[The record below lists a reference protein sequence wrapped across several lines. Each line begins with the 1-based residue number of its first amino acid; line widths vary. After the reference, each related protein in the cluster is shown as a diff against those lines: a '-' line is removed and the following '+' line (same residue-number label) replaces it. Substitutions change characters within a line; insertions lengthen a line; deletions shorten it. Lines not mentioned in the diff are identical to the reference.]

1 MADQVRPDTIVEG
14 SVAHDGADADNPVK
28 LGLKTIAHGTN
39 PTQVAAADV
48 SDWYANRH
56 GIPFMIGGHPNIL
69 TKNLNVSDAD
79 GAQTDTDIIG
89 AVSPGTK
96 LVVTW
101 LTVTVD
107 EDTTAGTQCR
117 IGFGTTNTPALD
129 AAGVIMSHSGIAPG
143 SGVATGNGAG
153 IIGVG
158 ADGAELR
165 VTCEDPA
172 GGALDITVGYFT
184 IES

>member
-1 MADQVRPDTIVEG
+1 M
-14 SVAHDGADADNPVK
+14 
-28 LGLKTIAHGTN
+28 
-39 PTQVAAADV
+39 AAADV

-56 GIPFMIGGHPNIL
+56 GIPFVMGGHPNIL

-79 GAQTDTDIIG
+79 GAQTDTDILG
-89 AVSPGTK
+89 AAAPGTK
-96 LVVTW
+96 YVVTW
-101 LTVTVD
+101 LMVVVD

-143 SGVATGNGAG
+143 SGVMIGNGAG

-165 VTCEDPA
+165 VTCADPT
-172 GGALDITVGYFT
+172 GGNLDIVVGYYT